1 MKHVGSSNYIIYFD
15 SYRVDH
21 ICLDFSTN
29 LGLSAVEA
37 QASITFLNADSLEN
51 WKAYLTEVRIFVKD
65 IYTGK
70 FRQVFEGDITGRNGS
85 ASRQSTGRTVYTVKG
100 LYTWLELPVPMY
112 IKNIDNLDVLRRF
125 QLQAQNIDVDAV
137 TKLLQ
142 NRKELFGTDKTLEQL
157 IHKLFDLLDQ
167 GYSKITDNDTAFGFK
182 DMRTKFKVMSDI
194 DPKFRDK
201 GFLDLIAFT
210 QATTLQGFYDFLN
223 EVLSQMMMEFY
234 QDIDGSMKV
243 KGPSWNDDIP
253 KSHIIDESVT
263 DEITRGITWDAQP
276 TRILV
281 IGGKSE
287 ILEAMYSGTDGG
299 NAVNMQIPVGLYI
312 NGYKYVG
319 MNFDA
324 FLADGGGG
332 SGGVDGNEDYVEGWF
347 DDITSKKQYANCS
360 YLDPMYEKLKIN
372 GGRPHFGVDYYMHF
386 ETLRNQGTDGVVEE
400 NRVITGGGNTLTI
413 KQMINGTPYYFTYMH
428 LKELPN
434 LKKGDKVKAGQK
446 IATTGGSGIGPPHL
460 HFQVWKGGI
469 DWTLNGQRT
478 LTIDPVPFMK
488 KMKEAAKNY
497 GGDTPGNL
505 YSSRDYKGPA
515 TTTNGYVAGVP
526 AKIDGMNK
534 YDSII
539 ESVCKREGVNPM
551 LVKII
556 GAIESGGDAKAI
568 GDMTKYGRARGLL
581 QIIPSIVGIK
591 VDADKLFDPEYNI
604 TMFCKAMKSEKMP
617 MMKNRGLSTS
627 VYYAAYFWYGYN
639 ANGKAYAD
647 SFAQMYEGFPG
658 LHRDDSITGNF
669 TVKKGTSKNNSNT
682 GPKVS
687 GPQGPSLMMAQSLIQ
702 GEQNPNFFPSAVLNP
717 GDGPSTPPV
726 NDNPYSPGGSFQE
739 GTPDASPD
747 KNKLVDGKGVDA
759 PNKNHA
765 QKFVLP
771 SGKGD
776 LAAIFKK
783 NSNGVDV
790 NLIWAI
796 AKEFSNLDNRAS
808 KKDDQTTA
816 PEFHYG
822 LMGVPKSYMDKHN
835 LSEAEMMDPAKN
847 VHYATKFYQECF
859 EATKKHSFALLV
871 YFLGGGGLG
880 VLDKLKEQAKD
891 GGVKYSFVD
900 MLHLI
905 EGIYD
910 PKRQGY
916 YLFDY
921 AAGAFK
927 DDRPPIRRAI
937 MNWTQGTL
945 DNYASLFDGNYI
957 TGDPHRGFKD
967 NPNYNAK
974 PGTVI
979 LVLDAQQGG
988 KNEGNKANGL
998 VEKTLTLAFAKN
1010 VDGKLGKKIDKGD
1023 KDSEKKY
1030 ETLDVKMTRTGDATI
1045 TNKERAKAIE
1055 KYQAAQV
1062 YSFSFSE
1069 GGNGVTIYVRSGA
1082 TVGSKTLQ
1090 EKIASRVK
1098 PVTEKHNIRFNGM
1111 KTISGGLLDELKN
1124 ESAIIVDLGHLDSE
1138 KDATLIKNTDYLED
1152 MAVAIAGGIVSTANA
1167 DGNQASN
1174 PSAPSTGTGFPDFF
1188 SKYKP
1193 DLSPEE
1199 KKYKMQFTML
1209 EMELIRAGG
1218 ETGGNL
1224 AAAEAYLEQFAKYMM
1239 HVLRARATGITVPC
1253 VHAMPHIRPGFNAWL
1268 EPTRKDKVF
1277 YVTGIQHA
1285 GNFMTGV
1292 TSTIRGAYTRNP
1304 EEYDEKFND
1313 NLFVSKTNYRAS
1325 DLVPVIKKSEMDDV
1339 RDALR
1344 AIHREKVVNG
1354 SNHDYLKSL
1363 YTVKENPNKSIIQG
1377 NWNALMTEGQIAK
1390 EIKERFKDAPRVV
1403 DARVRDGREAL
1414 NKAEDLHSEYMKRR
1428 KTE

>member
-85 ASRQSTGRTVYTVKG
+85 ASRQSTGRTVYTIKG

-112 IKNIDNLDVLRRF
+112 VDNMDNLDVLRRF

-137 TKLLQ
+137 SKLLQ
-142 NRKELFGTDKTLEQL
+142 NRKDLFGTDKTLEQL

-201 GFLDLIAFT
+201 GFLDLITFT

-223 EVLSQMMMEFY
+223 EVLAQLMMEFY

-287 ILEAMYSGTDGG
+287 ILEAMTSTDASG

-312 NGYKYVG
+312 NGYKYIG

-324 FLADGGGG
+324 FLKDG
-332 SGGVDGNEDYVEGWF
+332 SGGEESGGDGGNEDYVEGWF
-347 DDITSKKQYANCS
+347 DDITNKKIYPNCR
-360 YLDPMYEKLKIN
+360 YLDPMYEKLGIN
-372 GGRPHFGVDYYMHF
+372 GGAPHFGVDFYMSF
-386 ETLRNQGTDGVVEE
+386 ETLHSQGTDGEVWE

-413 KQMINGTPYYFTYMH
+413 KQMINGTAYYFTYMH
-428 LKELPN
+428 LNKLPN
-434 LKKGDKVKAGQK
+434 LKKGDKIKAGQK
-446 IATTGGSGIGPPHL
+446 IAQTGGSGIGPPHL
-460 HFQVWKGGI
+460 HFQVWKGGFN
-469 DWTLNGQRT
+469 WERSAQRA
-478 LTIDPVPFMK
+478 LTIDPLPFMK
-488 KMKEAAKNY
+488 KMKEAAKNA
-497 GGDTPGNL
+497 GGSGGSGSL
-505 YSSRDYKGPA
+505 YSSRDYKGPSN
-515 TTTNGYVAGVP
+515 TSNGHVNGVP

-534 YDSII
+534 YDDII
-539 ESVCKREGVNPM
+539 SRVCKKEGINPM
-551 LVKII
+551 LVKVI
-556 GAIESGGDAKAI
+556 GAIESGGDANAI
-568 GDMTKYGRARGLL
+568 GPPTKYGKAIGLL

-591 VDADKLFDPEYNI
+591 VDADKLYDPEYNI
-604 TMFCKAMKSEKMP
+604 TAFCKAMKNEKMP
-617 MMKNRGLSTS
+617 MMRNRGLKTS
-627 VYYAAYFWYGYN
+627 VYYAAYFWYGYI
-639 ANGKAYAD
+639 AAGKAYAD
-647 SFAQMYEGFPG
+647 AFAQMYEGFPG
-658 LHRDDSITGNF
+658 LHRDDAITGNF
-669 TVKKGTSKNNSNT
+669 TVKKSDPKKNANS
-682 GPKVS
+682 GPRVS
-687 GPQGPSLMMAQSLIQ
+687 GPQAPSLMMAQSLIQ
-702 GEQNPNFFPSAVLNP
+702 GEQTPSFFPTVVASPDP
-717 GDGPSTPPV
+717 GSGSPPPV
-726 NDNPYSPGGSFQE
+726 NNNPYSPGGSYQE
-739 GTPDASPD
+739 GTPDYTPD
-747 KNKLVDGKGVDA
+747 KDALVKGKGVEA
-759 PNKNHA
+759 PSKNHA

-771 SGKGD
+771 SGKGG
-776 LAAIFKK
+776 LATIFKK
-783 NSNGVDV
+783 NGNGLDV

-796 AKEFSNLDNRAS
+796 AKEFSNLDSRAI
-808 KKDDQTTA
+808 KKDDQTES

-822 LMGVPKSYMDKHN
+822 LMGVPKSYMNKHN
-835 LSEAEMMDPAKN
+835 LSEEEMMDPAKN
-847 VHYATKFYQECF
+847 IYHGTKFYKECY

-880 VLDKLKEQAKD
+880 VLDGIKKKAKEN
-891 GGVKYSFVD
+891 GVKYSFVD

-905 EGIYD
+905 EGQYD
-910 PKRQGY
+910 ASRGGY
-916 YLFDY
+916 YLFNY
-921 AAGAFK
+921 K
-927 DDRPPIRRAI
+927 KTDDADPGFTNTRPPVRRAI
-937 MNWTQGTL
+937 MNWTQGAL
-945 DNYASLFDGNYI
+945 DNYASLFQGNYI
-957 TGDPHRGFKD
+957 TGDPHRGFKEV
-967 NPNYNAK
+967 PNYSAK
-974 PGTVI
+974 PSRVV

-988 KNEGNKANGL
+988 KNDGNKANGL
-998 VEKTLTLAFAKN
+998 VEKTLTLAFAKK
-1010 VDGKLGKKIDKGD
+1010 VDAKLTKKKL
-1023 KDSEKKY
+1023 

-1045 TNKERAKAIE
+1045 TNKERAKAIA
-1055 KYQAAQV
+1055 KYQAGHV
-1062 YSFSFSE
+1062 YSFGFSE
-1069 GGNGVTIYVRSGA
+1069 GGNGVTVYVRSGA

-1090 EKIASRVK
+1090 EKIAKRIK
-1098 PVTEKHNIRFNGM
+1098 PVTEKYNIRYNGM
-1111 KTISGGLLDELKN
+1111 KAITGGLLAELKN

-1152 MAVAIAGGIVSTANA
+1152 MATAIAGGIVEVGNA
-1167 DGNQASN
+1167 KGDQVSN
-1174 PSAPSTGTGFPDFF
+1174 PTAPATKTGFPDFF

-1277 YVTGIQHA
+1277 YVTGVQHA
-1285 GNFMTGV
+1285 GNFMAGV
-1292 TSTIRGAYTRNP
+1292 TTTIRGAYTRNP
-1304 EEYDEKFND
+1304 EDYDEKFNN

-1325 DLVPVIKKSEMDDV
+1325 DLMPVVKKKDMDEI
-1339 RDALR
+1339 RDKLR
-1344 AIHREKVVNG
+1344 TIHREKVVNG

-1363 YTVKENPNKSIIQG
+1363 YTVKSNPNKSIIQG

-1390 EIKERFKDAPRVV
+1390 EIKDRFKDAPKVV
-1403 DARVRDGREAL
+1403 KARISDGRAAL
-1414 NKAEDLHSEYMKRR
+1414 DKAEDMHAEYMQRR
-1428 KTE
+1428 LTK